1 MQVLVCITAM
11 PVETVRWESLFLL
24 NLVFVCCFLR
34 FLPHLLAPHR
44 ALAASRPTLAL
55 ALCLPRRRSNWLR
68 PGKVGSLAPTVN
80 PTYHTNMTNSALGF
94 KKLSFDCST
103 ATLPL
108 RLTLAAGMLI
118 TAAAMLGCGSDL
130 NTQQAAKTESIFGL
144 FSPPKPAE
152 AAAWSQDP
160 FDPDKRY
167 RGTNLLANAPFGG
180 EEVYVRMFASK
191 LGAPP
196 ATEPDPDPGVRG
208 IAARALG
215 MHGDPASADLI
226 TPLLKESE
234 KNVRLEAARALQRLH
249 NPKAVEFMLP
259 LVQQKNEIDADVRSE
274 IATGLGQ
281 YAERRVVQGLI
292 GALDDDSFLVTSAT
306 RRSLE
311 TLTGEDFAEDQRAW
325 LVWLGKAEN
334 PFAGRKPFMYPVFNR
349 DKFWYERLPF
359 IPPPPNEISS
369 NPVGMRS
376 DGTTDLAATRVPL
389 STRVEGGTDAGAGSG
404 AVPVSVPVTRA
415 PATNIGSATSPA
427 AVETFPQTGFVA
439 TQAAVNS
446 AAAKP
451 AVAVAPP
458 AVDLIPN
465 EQVQPPRPAS
475 PMVLQSPPVI
485 IRPANDR
492 IPGEKVAPTT
502 PAPALAPVPTPVPTP
517 APTPAPASAPAPALA
532 PAPPLV
538 VATPLPPA
546 PVTPTPE
553 VKPVEANPFRK
564 GTPVKPGGK

>member
-1 MQVLVCITAM
+1 MT
-11 PVETVRWESLFLL
+11 
-24 NLVFVCCFLR
+24 NLALGFRTLR
-34 FLPHLLAPHR
+34 FGCNATTLATR
-44 ALAASRPTLAL
+44 LALAA
-55 ALCLPRRRSNWLR
+55 
-68 PGKVGSLAPTVN
+68 GSAVAVVLV
-80 PTYHTNMTNSALGF
+80 S
-94 KKLSFDCST
+94 
-103 ATLPL
+103 
-108 RLTLAAGMLI
+108 
-118 TAAAMLGCGSDL
+118 GCGSDL

-215 MHGDPASADLI
+215 MHGDPASAELI
-226 TPLLKESE
+226 TPLLKESD

-249 NPKAVEFMLP
+249 NPRAVEFMLP

-325 LVWLGKAEN
+325 LVWLGKSEN
-334 PFAGRKPFMYPVFNR
+334 PFAGRKPFLYPVFNR

-369 NPVGMRS
+369 SPVGMRV
-376 DGTTDLAATRVPL
+376 DGTTDLTATRVPP
-389 STRVEGGTDAGAGSG
+389 SVRVAGGADRGAVSG
-404 AVPVSVPVTRA
+404 GVPNSVPVS
-415 PATNIGSATSPA
+415 SATAVSPKATGASGRIGATGTAARPPA
-427 AVETFPQTGFVA
+427 AEIFPPTGF
-439 TQAAVNS
+439 AAVS
-446 AAAKP
+446 AAAPTGTAATP
-451 AVAVAPP
+451 AVE
-458 AVDLIPN
+458 LIPN
-465 EQVQPPRPAS
+465 EQVQPAKAAG

-485 IRPANDR
+485 IRPADERMPN
-492 IPGEKVAPTT
+492 EKAAPVAPATM
-502 PAPALAPVPTPVPTP
+502 PAPVPTP
-517 APTPAPASAPAPALA
+517 APSVAPIPAPAL
-532 PAPPLV
+532 L
-538 VATPLPPA
+538 A
-546 PVTPTPE
+546 PVPE
-553 VKPVEANPFRK
+553 VKPSEANPFRK